1 MKLSTIS
8 ILLALWVVS
17 ISTVKAQEVN
27 VTVKIEKL
35 NSSKEKIIDEEKE
48 ALKVEVEAIN
58 RQLENEEITL
68 AEAGKLKNEAA
79 EKHAL
84 NIENRIAIIDNKIA
98 LLERNN
104 SDVQIN
110 IGNDKLLLEIFE
122 DGEFV
127 SVSVNKHRKYDR
139 RTTSRLVVA
148 FGLNNLV
155 TEGESF
161 NNTDYEI
168 GGSRFFELG
177 WAWKTRVFKESNW
190 LRIKYGF
197 SFTWDGL
204 KATDNRYFVDIG
216 EETILQNHPYDLK
229 KAKLR
234 VDKLIFPVHFEFG
247 PSKKIEKTDYFR
259 YSTHKQLKI
268 GLGGYAG
275 FKMSSRQKLKY
286 KEDGSNKKEKIKA
299 SYNTSNVIYGL
310 SGYIGWGW
318 TALYVKYDLN
328 PLFKNNPIDQH
339 NISMGLRFD
348 M

>member
-1 MKLSTIS
+1 MRIITISTILVIWLGS
-8 ILLALWVVS
+8 ITY
-17 ISTVKAQEVN
+17 INAQEVN
-27 VTVKIEKL
+27 VTITIESL
-35 NSSKEKIIDEEKE
+35 ETSKEKVIKEEKDV
-48 ALKVEVEAIN
+48 LKVEVETIN
-58 RQLENEEITL
+58 ERLDNKEIDQT
-68 AEAGKLKNEAA
+68 EANKLKASAA

-98 LLERNN
+98 LLERNK
-104 SDVQIN
+104 SDSVIN
-110 IGNDKLLLEIFE
+110 IEDNKVVLEVFD
-122 DGEFV
+122 DGEFI
-127 SVSVNKHRKYDR
+127 SVSVNKKKKFDR

-148 FGLNNLV
+148 FGLNNLI
-155 TEGESF
+155 TDGESF
-161 NNTDYEI
+161 NDTEIKI

-197 SFTWDGL
+197 SFSWDGL
-204 KATDNRYFVDIG
+204 KPTDNQYFVDIG
-216 EETILQNHPYDLK
+216 EETVLQVHPQNLD

-247 PSKKIEKTDYFR
+247 PSKKIERTDYFR
-259 YSTHKQLKI
+259 YSTRHQLKV

-275 FKMSSRQKLKY
+275 FKLSSRQKLKY
-286 KEDGSNKKEKIKA
+286 SVDGNNTKEKIKA
-299 SYNTSNVIYGL
+299 SYNTNNVIYGI
-310 SGYIGWGW
+310 SGYLGWGW

-328 PLFKNNPIDQH
+328 PLFKDNPVEQH